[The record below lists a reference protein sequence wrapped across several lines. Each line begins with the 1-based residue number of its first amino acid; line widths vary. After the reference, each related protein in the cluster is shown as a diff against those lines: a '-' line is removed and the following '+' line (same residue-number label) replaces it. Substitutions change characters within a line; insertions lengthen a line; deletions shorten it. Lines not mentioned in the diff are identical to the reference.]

1 MNKKNI
7 YLRHRNSQEIEMSQG
22 SSQVITR
29 QWMMIQF
36 LLNSKYVSTTEIEK
50 HLFSKGIVT
59 TQRTIQRD
67 LNLLETL
74 FPLEC
79 RRDCMPYN
87 WRWKKVEQSVKGLS
101 LSQALIL
108 RLVDDQL
115 SDILPEHTQQELLPL
130 FQKARLITSNAVY
143 TEDEASLLDILIKDR
158 KRTTGFMQPSIAQEL
173 ALSVSHKVTKVYKD
187 IFNIEDREI
196 KKHLNTVSTILE
208 SNEMPEMANAL
219 KN

>member
-1 MNKKNI
+1 M
-7 YLRHRNSQEIEMSQG
+7 SQE
-22 SSQVITR
+22 SSKVITR
-29 QWMMIQF
+29 QWMIIQF

-50 HLFSKGIVT
+50 HLLSKGVVT
-59 TQRTIQRD
+59 SQRTIQRD
-67 LNLLETL
+67 LNLLENL

-143 TEDEASLLDILIKDR
+143 TEDESSLLDILTKDR
-158 KRTTGFMQPSIAQEL
+158 KRTVGLVQSSIAQDI
-173 ALSVSHKVTKVYKD
+173 ALGVTNKVTKIYQD
-187 IFNIEDREI
+187 IFNTEDREI
-196 KKHLNTVSTILE
+196 KKHLKTLSTILE
-208 SNEMPEMANAL
+208 SYEMPELANAL

>member
-1 MNKKNI
+1 M
-7 YLRHRNSQEIEMSQG
+7 SQE
-22 SSQVITR
+22 SSKVITR
-29 QWMMIQF
+29 QWIIIQF

-50 HLFSKGIVT
+50 HLLSKGIVT

-87 WRWKKVEQSVKGLS
+87 WRWKKIEQSVKGLS

-143 TEDEASLLDILIKDR
+143 TEDEASLLDILLKDR
-158 KRTTGFMQPSIAQEL
+158 KRTTGFIQPSVVQEL
-173 ALSVSHKVTKVYKD
+173 TLSVSHKVTKVYKD
-187 IFNIEDREI
+187 IFNIEHREI

-208 SNEMPEMANAL
+208 SNEMLEMANAL

>member
-1 MNKKNI
+1 M
-7 YLRHRNSQEIEMSQG
+7 SQE
-22 SSQVITR
+22 SSKVITR
-29 QWMMIQF
+29 QWIIIQF

-50 HLFSKGIVT
+50 HLLSKGIVT

-87 WRWKKVEQSVKGLS
+87 WRWKKIEQSVKGLS

>member
-1 MNKKNI
+1 M
-7 YLRHRNSQEIEMSQG
+7 SQE
-22 SSQVITR
+22 SSKVITR
-29 QWMMIQF
+29 QWMIIQF

-173 ALSVSHKVTKVYKD
+173 ALSVSHKVTKFYKD

>member
-1 MNKKNI
+1 M
-7 YLRHRNSQEIEMSQG
+7 SQE
-22 SSQVITR
+22 SSKVITR
-29 QWMMIQF
+29 QWMIIQF

-87 WRWKKVEQSVKGLS
+87 WRWKKIEQSVKGLS

-158 KRTTGFMQPSIAQEL
+158 KRTTGFIQPSVVQEL
-173 ALSVSHKVTKVYKD
+173 TLSVSHKVTKVYKD

>member
-1 MNKKNI
+1 M
-7 YLRHRNSQEIEMSQG
+7 SQE
-22 SSQVITR
+22 SSKVITR
-29 QWMMIQF
+29 QWMIVQF
-36 LLNSKYVSTTEIEK
+36 LLNSKYVSTAEIEK

-196 KKHLNTVSTILE
+196 KKHLNTVSTILS

>member
-1 MNKKNI
+1 M
-7 YLRHRNSQEIEMSQG
+7 SQE
-22 SSQVITR
+22 SSKVINR
-29 QWMMIQF
+29 QWMIIQF
-36 LLNSKYVSTTEIEK
+36 LLNSKYVSTAEIEK
-50 HLFSKGIVT
+50 HLQSNGVIT

-87 WRWKKVEQSVKGLS
+87 WRWKKVEQLVQGLS

-130 FQKARLITSNAVY
+130 FQKARLITSNAY
-143 TEDEASLLDILIKDR
+143 IEDELSLLDILTKDR
-158 KRTTGFMQPSIAQEL
+158 RRGAGFVQPSLMQEL
-173 ALSVSHKVTKVYKD
+173 VLTISGKVTRVYKD
-187 IFNIEDREI
+187 IFNNEEQEI
-196 KKHLNTVSTILE
+196 KKNLKTLSTLLE
-208 SNEMPEMANAL
+208 SYEMPELAKAL
-219 KN
+219 KV

>member
-1 MNKKNI
+1 M
-7 YLRHRNSQEIEMSQG
+7 SQE
-22 SSQVITR
+22 SSKVITR
-29 QWMMIQF
+29 QWMIIQF
-36 LLNSKYVSTTEIEK
+36 LLNSKYVSTNEIEK
-50 HLFSKGIVT
+50 HLLTKGVVT

-79 RRDCMPYN
+79 RRDCMPYS

-108 RLVDDQL
+108 MLVDDQL

-143 TEDEASLLDILIKDR
+143 VEIEASLLDILTKDR
-158 KRTTGFMQPSIAQEL
+158 KRTVGLVQSSIAQEL
-173 ALSVSHKVTKVYKD
+173 ALGVTYKVSKIYKDLFNSEERETKKFLKTLSTLLVSH
-187 IFNIEDREI
+187 
-196 KKHLNTVSTILE
+196 
-208 SNEMPEMANAL
+208 EMPELANAL

>member
-29 QWMMIQF
+29 QWMIIQF
-36 LLNSKYVSTTEIEK
+36 LLNSKYVSTAEIEN
-50 HLFSKGIVT
+50 HLQSKGVST

-87 WRWKKVEQSVKGLS
+87 WRWKKIEQSVKGLS

-130 FQKARLITSNAVY
+130 FQKARLITSNAY
-143 TEDEASLLDILIKDR
+143 TGDESTLLDILTKDR
-158 KRTTGFMQPSIAQEL
+158 RKSVGFVQPSLMQEL
-173 ALSVSHKVTKVYKD
+173 ALSISDKLTRVYQD
-187 IFNIEDREI
+187 IFNNEELEI
-196 KKHLNTVSTILE
+196 KKNLKILSAVLE
-208 SNEMPEMANAL
+208 SYEMPELAKAL
-219 KN
+219 KI